1 MICIENMGKIA
12 MWCGIVRKPIKAR
25 SILFHAA
32 FRTEPLSDKELK
44 ESGIEVGALA
54 HQGGRAKHDDLEG
67 GEVSLA
73 TRYSEKS
80 YWS

>member
-1 MICIENMGKIA
+1 MWDFAENEK
-12 MWCGIVRKPIKAR
+12 RSLYPIR
-25 SILFHAA
+25 HSL

-54 HQGGRAKHDDLEG
+54 HQGGRAKKDDSKG

-73 TRYSEKS
+73 TRYSEKKQLTGAETCS
-80 YWS
+80 ASSS